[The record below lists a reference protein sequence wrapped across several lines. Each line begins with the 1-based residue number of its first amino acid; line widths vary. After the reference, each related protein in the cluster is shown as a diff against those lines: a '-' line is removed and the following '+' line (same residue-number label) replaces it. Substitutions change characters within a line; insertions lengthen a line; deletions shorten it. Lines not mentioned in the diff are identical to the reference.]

1 MPPLILESEEDAPAY
16 GLHSYIPSL
25 EELIAEKEHEVSIR
39 RRRARRK
46 RAADNASKLRR
57 SIRLAAKENPFY
69 EDTTSKASRVQAAK
83 LDLTKAS
90 STMVSALEASGILKC
105 PRWRASPRLSCVALL
120 VSVALTSQSMP
131 ALVSPLVCD
140 VSSETLAASLSP

>member
-69 EDTTSKASRVQAAK
+69 EDATSKASRVQAAK
-83 LDLTKAS
+83 LDLSKAS
-90 STMVSALEASGILKC
+90 SALGSALEASGILQR
-105 PRWRASPRLSCVALL
+105 PPPARIPSSRLRRLARVCGIDLPVDAGTG
-120 VSVALTSQSMP
+120 VP
-131 ALVSPLVCD
+131 AGV
-140 VSSETLAASLSP
+140 